1 MSGHEGEAAAR
12 RQLADVIA
20 EEFAHLN
27 DMELIRRIE
36 AAPEFGYDDEQFEL
50 NRRLGAVGLAWM
62 WNRETN
68 KVRVYDPA
76 EGGDGTS

>member
-1 MSGHEGEAAAR
+1 MTGHEGEAAAR
-12 RQLADVIA
+12 RQLEDVIA

-36 AAPEFGYDDEQFEL
+36 RAPDFGYDDESVEL

-62 WNRETN
+62 WDRETN
-68 KVRVYDPA
+68 KVRVYDPEA
-76 EGGDGTS
+76 GDE